1 MHLPA
6 PFLRQNHG
14 VNPTQQPFTTPARCD
29 QTFDRSNVPRA
40 GVPTAGRRAFL
51 GRLEDS
57 VPRRSTGGVLI
68 RRCPTCGVSSTA
80 PAGSSGAT
88 LLHPLHYDTGP
99 VLVVSQPALRA
110 LEGEPDDLVVLR
122 LPAQDTVSSR
132 PLRRRYP
139 GPGCAPA
146 AMRSERKRREDSASL
161 RKRLRTG
168 VVQCAGMLRGQE
180 LVHSFPAD
188 AVAGTDLLRL
198 ELTGLYHLQ
207 HVLLADA
214 HVQRGLR

>member
-1 MHLPA
+1 M
-6 PFLRQNHG
+6 
-14 VNPTQQPFTTPARCD
+14 
-29 QTFDRSNVPRA
+29 RSNVQEIKRS
-40 GVPTAGRRAFL
+40 TSRRAH
-51 GRLEDS
+51 GRAQ
-57 VPRRSTGGVLI
+57 
-68 RRCPTCGVSSTA
+68 GVSGPAGGFCPAAFYRRRLDSPVTHSRCFQHA

-99 VLVVSQPALRA
+99 ILVVSQPAFRGLEAEPIESILR
-110 LEGEPDDLVVLR
+110 R
-122 LPAQDTVSSR
+122 LPAPDTVSSR

-139 GPGCAPA
+139 GPGRAPT

-180 LVHSFPAD
+180 LVHRFPAD

-198 ELTGLYHLQ
+198 ELAGLYHLQ
-207 HVLLADA
+207 HVLFADA
-214 HVQRGLR
+214 HEQRGL